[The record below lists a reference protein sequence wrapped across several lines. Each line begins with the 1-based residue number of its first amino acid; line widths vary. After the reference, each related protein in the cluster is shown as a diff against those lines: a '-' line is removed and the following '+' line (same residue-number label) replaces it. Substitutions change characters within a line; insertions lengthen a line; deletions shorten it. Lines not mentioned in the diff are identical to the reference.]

1 MQEKEMKEIRGIL
14 HAHSAYSYDAKIPLR
29 ELKDLLKGK
38 GLQFACMTEHT
49 DKMTSENARAF
60 VEECNALSDETFRFI
75 PGFEV
80 PYKKT
85 HVLMIGTRNF
95 CGNFAPTG
103 EELATWA
110 REAKC
115 VVLAH
120 PVRNGFNVD
129 ATLLAHL
136 DGLEVWNQQYEG
148 KRVPRTRSIKLCRDL
163 KTKKPEL
170 IATGGLDLHRKEHI
184 GTPIITM
191 NVAALTEDNII
202 EKLCTGAFT
211 ISSDRAHI
219 YGTLPN
225 ANEIMKKYFL
235 ESAFSVAVIVLGKT
249 VSGVCASLGITLP
262 AWLRRGVRSRL

>member
-1 MQEKEMKEIRGIL
+1 MEIKGIL
-14 HAHSAYSYDAKIPLR
+14 HCHSTYSYDAKLSLR
-29 ELKDLLKGK
+29 ELKDLFKAEGMH
-38 GLQFACMTEHT
+38 FVCMTEHT
-49 DKMTSENARAF
+49 DRMTSERADAF
-60 VEECNALSDETFRFI
+60 VKECEALSDVTFRLI

-80 PYKKT
+80 PYKGT
-85 HVLMIGTRNF
+85 HVLMIGARNF
-95 CGNFAPTG
+95 CGNFARSG

-110 REAKC
+110 REAKFI
-115 VVLAH
+115 VLAH

-148 KRVPRTRSIKLCRDL
+148 KRVPRTRSIKLFRDL

-170 IATGGLDLHRKEHI
+170 VATGGLDLHRKEHI
-184 GTPIITM
+184 GTPIVTM
-191 NVAALTEDNII
+191 DVASLTEDNII
-202 EKLCTGAFT
+202 EKLRTGACT

-225 ANEIMKKYFL
+225 TNEIIKKYFL
-235 ESAFSVAVIVLGKT
+235 ESAFSVAVIVLGKA
-249 VSGVCASLGITLP
+249 VSRVCASLGITLP